1 MNGLVLIELSSFK
14 RSWGKVERAAILL
27 GDKCSYNFKTVAM

>member
-14 RSWGKVERAAILL
+14 RSWSWSWGEVGWG
-27 GDKCSYNFKTVAM
+27 GDVVRGR

>member
-14 RSWGKVERAAILL
+14 RSWSWGEVGWG
-27 GDKCSYNFKTVAM
+27 GDFVRGR

>member
-14 RSWGKVERAAILL
+14 RSWGKVGWG
-27 GDKCSYNFKTVAM
+27 GDFVGGQEKDWK